1 MVYMSP
7 PIKEKNNN
15 DLEQLATS
23 VVLIDKDLKIKYIN
37 PSAEILFQIS
47 LNKVKDHSVSMIFED
62 IDYLNYR
69 INKSLQRSATYK
81 EHECQIH
88 VKNNIKTVTFTVT
101 PFEDDEYQFILEF
114 IEMDQVLQ
122 VAKEER
128 MMLQQ
133 KANTELLRNLAHE
146 IRNPLGG
153 IKGSAQL
160 LSDEIDK
167 ELSEYIDVIIS
178 ESDRL
183 QKLMDSLLS
192 PHKLPNFKDNN
203 IHEIIEKVRGTL
215 IKQYSGITFIR
226 DYDIS
231 LPNIYCDHDKIY
243 QAIFNIVKNACE
255 ELVSTP
261 DIKSPKIKIL
271 TRSERKVIFHK
282 KLHNTVINISIIDNG
297 NGIPVEKIEEI
308 FFPLVSNKDNG
319 TGLGLPLSQNFI
331 TLHNGMID
339 VFSKP
344 GETIFKILLPISKDK
359 KNG

>member
-1 MVYMSP
+1 MIYMAP

-47 LNKVKDHSVSMIFED
+47 LNKVKDQSVSMIFED

-153 IKGSAQL
+153 IKGS
-160 LSDEIDK
+160 
-167 ELSEYIDVIIS
+167 
-178 ESDRL
+178 
-183 QKLMDSLLS
+183 SL
-192 PHKLPNFKDNN
+192 
-203 IHEIIEKVRGTL
+203 T
-215 IKQYSGITFIR
+215 
-226 DYDIS
+226 
-231 LPNIYCDHDKIY
+231 NIYCDHDKIY

-255 ELVSTP
+255 ELLSSP
-261 DIKSPKIKIL
+261 DIKSPEIKIL

-339 VFSKP
+339 VFSKQ